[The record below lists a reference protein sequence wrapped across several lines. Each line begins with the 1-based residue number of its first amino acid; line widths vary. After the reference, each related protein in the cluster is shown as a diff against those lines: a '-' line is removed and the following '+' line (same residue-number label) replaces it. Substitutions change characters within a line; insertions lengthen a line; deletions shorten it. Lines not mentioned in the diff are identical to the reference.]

1 MSLWVHQLPRPI
13 NTASQDTFLSV
24 CQNAKKPRNQAV
36 SGLIVHEV
44 YAPIWKKYVRA
55 TPEEYVRQRTIQFL
69 IDYLGVPQDRII
81 VERTLSR
88 LGVEWDRRRIDIRI
102 PYQEGETTAVVEC
115 KESIVGDHEAACVQ
129 AQDYSQALHVKFFFV
144 TDGMTFKG
152 YRFKMMS
159 FLQLE
164 DIPHYEEW
172 GLI

>member
-1 MSLWVHQLPRPI
+1 MEIV
-13 NTASQDTFLSV
+13 SV
-24 CQNAKKPRNQAV
+24 FKRYKVKKVRN
-36 SGLIVHEV
+36 EV
-44 YAPIWKKYVRA
+44 YDPIRKKYVRA
-55 TPEEYVRQRTIQFL
+55 TPEEYVRQQTIQFL

-88 LGVEWDRRRIDIRI
+88 LGVEGDRRRIDIGI
-102 PYQEGETTAVVEC
+102 LDQEGEITAVVEC

-129 AQDYSQALHVKFFFV
+129 AQDYLQALHAKFFFV

-172 GLI
+172 VLI

>member
-1 MSLWVHQLPRPI
+1 MKVASFFKRYKVKQCKGNVYDPI
-13 NTASQDTFLSV
+13 
-24 CQNAKKPRNQAV
+24 R
-36 SGLIVHEV
+36 E
-44 YAPIWKKYVRA
+44 KYVHA
-55 TPEEYVRQRTIQFL
+55 TPEEYVRQKTIQFL
-69 IDYLGVPQDRII
+69 VDYMEIPSDRIV
-81 VERTLSR
+81 VERSLSK
-88 LGVEWDRRRIDIRI
+88 LGIEGDRRRIDIGFFD
-102 PYQEGETTAVVEC
+102 PEGGFMAVVEC